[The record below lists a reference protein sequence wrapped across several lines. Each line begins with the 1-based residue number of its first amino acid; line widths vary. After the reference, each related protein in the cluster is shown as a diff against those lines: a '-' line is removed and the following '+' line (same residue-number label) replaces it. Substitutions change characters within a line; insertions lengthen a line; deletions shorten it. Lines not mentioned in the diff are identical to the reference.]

1 MEVMRVLALALGTP
15 SSRVKVATPLKPKL
29 PNVLRAVRN
38 PCIRFA
44 CAACNLAWDSHA
56 LSCKQQKQKEF
67 NFPCLIDISL
77 QSDS

>member
-15 SSRVKVATPLKPKL
+15 CGRVKVATPLKPKL
-29 PNVLRAVRN
+29 PDVLRAVRN

-44 CAACNLAWDSHA
+44 CAACNLAWDSHT

-67 NFPCLIDISL
+67 NFPCLTDISL